1 MPCIPKLQES
11 LQNLKKVVKTRYR
24 QWITIR
30 KYLTDTAGDL
40 HLKKTHS
47 DCNNMHKTCISPT
60 QNKSQN
66 VGGVVVTQ
74 SYT

>member
-1 MPCIPKLQES
+1 MDYYKEIP
-11 LQNLKKVVKTRYR
+11 YR
-24 QWITIR
+24 HSRRFTF
-30 KYLTDTAGDL
+30 
-40 HLKKTHS
+40 KKTHS

-66 VGGVVVTQ
+66 VGVVVVTQ